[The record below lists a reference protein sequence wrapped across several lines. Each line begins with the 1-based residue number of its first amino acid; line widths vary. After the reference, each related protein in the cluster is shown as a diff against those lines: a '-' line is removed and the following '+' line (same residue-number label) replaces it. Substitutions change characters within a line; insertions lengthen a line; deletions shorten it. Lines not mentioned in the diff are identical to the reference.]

1 MNNNFNID
9 ENTVNKL
16 KSMMDNGN
24 LNDLISQVPP
34 DMIKNFSNMINSGN
48 NNPNN
53 NNVSNNKTSNVSDDN
68 NSNGGN
74 LDDNNSNTSSNNFDF
89 SNIDVNTIMKVKS
102 IMEKMN
108 NNNDPRANLLHSLR
122 PYLRDEKKSKLD
134 QYSNLLNMANLMEL
148 FNQNNSQG
156 NKVE

>member
-102 IMEKMN
+102 VMEKMN

>member
-53 NNVSNNKTSNVSDDN
+53 NNVSNNKTSNISSDN

-74 LDDNNSNTSSNNFDF
+74 LDNNNSNTSSNNFDF

-102 IMEKMN
+102 VMEKMN

>member
-34 DMIKNFSNMINSGN
+34 DMLKNFSNMINSGN

-102 IMEKMN
+102 VMEKMN

-134 QYSNLLNMANLMEL
+134 QYSNLLNTANLMEL
-148 FNQNNSQG
+148 FNKNNSQG